1 MSKRRLEAQ
10 TRHFILTPEG
20 GLREFSAEQAA
31 SVAAGA
37 NVLPEFADQRLR
49 YVQVTV
55 TEPNS
60 REIQVRTAGACVRF
74 DAEGRMAEALPPS
87 KDEAISSF
95 EHDAVIQW
103 MLRETPAASAV
114 FH

>member
-103 MLRETPAASAV
+103 MLRETPAASAT